1 MSELPRPSYP
11 PKTLCL
17 LRLSAIG
24 DVSHM
29 LPVVHTLRHCWPDT
43 QLTWIIGE
51 AEVSL
56 VERLEGVE
64 FVVFRKSRGLQ
75 AFRDLTRILENRR
88 FDGLF
93 LMQAALRAGLA
104 SLCVR
109 SPVRLGFDRARARY
123 GHDLFVNH
131 RIAPDAQPHVIDG
144 FMGFLKTSGI
154 EPDRIQYCW
163 DVPED
168 PLARA
173 WAEEQLPDGS
183 PIVVIS
189 PCAGNPERNW
199 RNDRYARVADHLAEA
214 HGMRIVVTCSKE
226 LEQIRF
232 TNEMCARM
240 RHPPINMA
248 GRTNLQQ
255 LLAVLRRARFMIGPD
270 SGPIHLA
277 AVADIPALG
286 LYANSNPRRTG
297 PYRSLDWCVDRY
309 DDAAVYRFG
318 QKASNLR
325 WGYKIHDADVMGLIT
340 VEEVIRAAEEL
351 LADLGAGED

>member
-51 AEVSL
+51 TEVAM
-56 VERLEGVE
+56 VERLEGIE

-75 AFRDLTRILENRR
+75 AYRDLTRILENRR

-93 LMQAALRAGLA
+93 LMQIALRAGLA

-109 SPVRLGFDRARARY
+109 SPVRLGFDPGRARY
-123 GHDLFVNH
+123 GHSLFVNH
-131 RIAPDAQPHVIDG
+131 RIAPDTCPHVIDG
-144 FMGFLKTSGI
+144 FMGFLKASGI
-154 EPDRIQYCW
+154 EPDRFQYRW

-199 RNDRYARVADHLAEA
+199 RIDRYARVADHLAEA
-214 HGMRIVVTCSKE
+214 HGMRVVVTCSKE
-226 LEQIRF
+226 LEQVKF
-232 TNEMCARM
+232 TNELCARM
-240 RHPPINMA
+240 QYPPINMA

-286 LYANSNPRRTG
+286 LCANSNPRRTG

-309 DDAAVYRFG
+309 DDAAIYRFG

-325 WGYKIHDADVMGLIT
+325 WGHKIHDADVMGLIT
-340 VEEVIRAAEEL
+340 VEEVIRMAEAL
-351 LADLGAGED
+351 LAELDTGED

>member
-1 MSELPRPSYP
+1 MSEFPRPSYP

-51 AEVSL
+51 TEVSL
-56 VERLEGVE
+56 VERLEEVE

-104 SLCVR
+104 SLCIR

-131 RIAPDAQPHVIDG
+131 RIAPDARPHVIDG

-154 EPDRIQYCW
+154 ESDRFQYCW

-173 WAEEQLPDGS
+173 WAEEQLPDG
-183 PIVVIS
+183 PPTVVIS

-226 LEQIRF
+226 LEQIKF

-240 RHPPINMA
+240 QYPPINMA

-255 LLAVLRRARFMIGPD
+255 LLAVLRRAKFMIGPD

-340 VEEVIRAAEEL
+340 VEEVIRMAEEL
-351 LADLGAGED
+351 LADLDTKED

>member
-104 SLCVR
+104 SLCIR

-131 RIAPDAQPHVIDG
+131 RIAPDTQPHVIDG

-154 EPDRIQYCW
+154 EPDRFRYCW
-163 DVPED
+163 DIPED

-173 WAEEQLPDGS
+173 WAEEQLPDG
-183 PIVVIS
+183 PPTVVIC

-214 HGMRIVVTCSKE
+214 HGMRVVVTCSKE
-226 LEQIRF
+226 LEQVKF

-240 RHPPINMA
+240 QHPPINMA

-277 AVADIPALG
+277 AIADIPALG

-309 DDAAVYRFG
+309 DDAAIYRFG

-325 WGYKIHDADVMGLIT
+325 WGYKIHDADVMGLIA
-340 VEEVIRAAEEL
+340 VEEVIRMAEEL
-351 LADLGAGED
+351 LADLDTKED